1 MVRPVRTARS
11 IRVLTP
17 YERGRRNRRTI
28 DGVVL
33 AVASVA
39 TGLAAAA
46 GYAAPAQDKQA
57 ASSVTTVLGWAE
69 ALWRTAF
76 VAALALAVLVVVAVV
91 VRRRWDLVR
100 DLVAALA
107 LGFALAVLLGRAVV
121 ADWLPFGSHLLSRWG
136 FPEVR
141 IAATTAILVVIAPE
155 LVRPIR
161 RLAVVLVLLAAV
173 GVVALGAALPS
184 AALGALAL
192 GLGAAA
198 VVRLVFGTAAG
209 FQPAATIRAELA
221 MLGIETS
228 DLRPAERQR
237 VGCTEYVGQDSA
249 GGPLKVRVL
258 GRDAQDT
265 QRISRRWRSL
275 AYRDPRRSAPVGRLE
290 QVEHE
295 ALATVM
301 AAQAGVRVPEV
312 VTATLGTQGD
322 AIIVT
327 RQPGIDPLEDAS
339 PGSVTDA
346 LLRALWKEVATLHA
360 SGMSHGR
367 LNARNVAVIEGKP
380 VLLDFSV
387 ATLGAPPTAIDIDV
401 AELLVA
407 STVLVGPD
415 RALASALHGAGVD
428 AVKGAIPFLER
439 AALSPHVRDL
449 AHDHE
454 VELKALR
461 EAAAAATHE
470 KVPELV
476 ALRRIRPRDFL
487 FTALVAL
494 AAYLLITKLA
504 KIGFGTIYHELR
516 SSDLAWVSV
525 AFVLANLT
533 YIPQAIALRGAVPTP
548 LPLGPCVALESAVK
562 FLNLTVP
569 GSAGS
574 VALHVRFLQKQG
586 AATGEA
592 VASGA
597 IVGLSDTSR
606 PGAARRLP
614 AAVRPAALRHEA
626 AERSSAVGHVRGGDL
641 RDPRRLRWWRCW
653 RCRRFAAAWSRRSGL
668 RSTRSGRWRSS
679 GHKLAQLFGGAL
691 VAEVLFALTLGRGLT
706 RLRPPP
712 AAGPAD
718 PRQRRGLV
726 ARRPR
731 SRPRGDRCRR
741 GGDRRR
747 PRGARRARVDGLR
760 RRAHPPS
767 LHVLHPADL
776 GVLLAPLA
784 TANRA
789 RLTPPR
795 SGGRCRRRR
804 RSRAPGR
811 GAAGRASGGRARST
825 GGRRLRRR

>member
-1 MVRPVRTARS
+1 MSGALEAAEPQTVRPVRMARS

-57 ASSVTTVLGWAE
+57 ARSAIAVLGWAE

-76 VAALALAVLVVVAVV
+76 IAALALAVLVVVAVV
-91 VRRRWDLVR
+91 YRRRWDLVR
-100 DLVAALA
+100 DLLAALA

-121 ADWLPFGSHLLSRWG
+121 ADWLPVGSHLLSRWG
-136 FPEVR
+136 FPEIR
-141 IAATTAILVVIAPE
+141 IAATTAILVVVAPE

-161 RLAVVLVLLAAV
+161 RLAGVLVLLAAV
-173 GVVALGAALPS
+173 GVVALAAALPS

-209 FQPAATIRAELA
+209 FQPAETIRAELA
-221 MLGIETS
+221 ILGIETS
-228 DLRPAERQR
+228 ELRPAERQR
-237 VGCTEYVGQDSA
+237 VGCSEYVGHDSA

-312 VTATLGTQGD
+312 VTATLGSQGD
-322 AIIVT
+322 AMVVT
-327 RQPGIDPLEDAS
+327 RQPDIDPLENAS

-415 RALASALHGAGVD
+415 RALASALHAAGVD

-597 IVGLSDTSR
+597 IVGLSDTSVQVLLVVCLLPFVR
-606 PGAARRLP
+606 LHFDTKQLSGALP
-614 AAVRPAALRHEA
+614 SGTFVAVIFAILATAVVAVLVVPALRRRVVPQIRA
-626 AERSSAVGHVRGGDL
+626 AFHAL
-641 RDPRRLRWWRCW
+641 REV
-653 RCRRFAAAWSRRSGL
+653 A
-668 RSTRSGRWRSS
+668 SS
-679 GHKLAQLFGGAL
+679 GHKLAQLYGGAL
-691 VAEVLFALTLGRGLT
+691 VTEVLFALTLGAASRAYGLH
-706 RLRPPP
+706 LPLAQLILVNVVASSLAGLVPVP
-712 AAGPAD
+712 GGIGAAEAAIAG
-718 PRQRRGLV
+718 GLV
-726 ARRPR
+726 ALGVPESTAFAVALTHRLCTYYTPPVWGYFSLRW
-731 SRPRGDRCRR
+731 
-741 GGDRRR
+741 
-747 PRGARRARVDGLR
+747 LR
-760 RRAHPPS
+760 RTG
-767 LHVLHPADL
+767 HV
-776 GVLLAPLA
+776 
-784 TANRA
+784 
-789 RLTPPR
+789 
-795 SGGRCRRRR
+795 
-804 RSRAPGR
+804 
-811 GAAGRASGGRARST
+811 
-825 GGRRLRRR
+825 

>member
-1 MVRPVRTARS
+1 M
-11 IRVLTP
+11 
-17 YERGRRNRRTI
+17 
-28 DGVVL
+28 
-33 AVASVA
+33 
-39 TGLAAAA
+39 
-46 GYAAPAQDKQA
+46 
-57 ASSVTTVLGWAE
+57 
-69 ALWRTAF
+69 
-76 VAALALAVLVVVAVV
+76 
-91 VRRRWDLVR
+91 
-100 DLVAALA
+100 
-107 LGFALAVLLGRAVV
+107 
-121 ADWLPFGSHLLSRWG
+121 
-136 FPEVR
+136 
-141 IAATTAILVVIAPE
+141 
-155 LVRPIR
+155 
-161 RLAVVLVLLAAV
+161 LLAAV

-209 FQPAATIRAELA
+209 FQPVATIRAELA

-237 VGCTEYVGQDSA
+237 VGCTEYVGHDSG

-322 AIIVT
+322 AIVVT
-327 RQPGIDPLEDAS
+327 RQPDIDPLEDAS

-415 RALASALHGAGVD
+415 RALASALHGVGVD

-597 IVGLSDTSR
+597 IVGLSDTSVQVLLVVCLL
-606 PGAARRLP
+606 PFVQLHFDTKQLSGALP
-614 AAVRPAALRHEA
+614 SGTFVAVIFAILATAVVAVLAVPALRRRVVPQIRA
-626 AERSSAVGHVRGGDL
+626 AFHALRAV
-641 RDPRRLRWWRCW
+641 
-653 RCRRFAAAWSRRSGL
+653 A
-668 RSTRSGRWRSS
+668 SS
-679 GHKLAQLFGGAL
+679 GHKLAQLYGGAL
-691 VAEVLFALTLGRGLT
+691 VTEVLFALTLGAASRAYGLH
-706 RLRPPP
+706 LPLAQLILVNVVASSLAGLVPVP
-712 AAGPAD
+712 GGIGAAEAAIAG
-718 PRQRRGLV
+718 GLV
-726 ARRPR
+726 ALGVPESTAFAVALTHRLCTYYTPPVWGYFSLRW
-731 SRPRGDRCRR
+731 
-741 GGDRRR
+741 
-747 PRGARRARVDGLR
+747 LR
-760 RRAHPPS
+760 RTG
-767 LHVLHPADL
+767 HV
-776 GVLLAPLA
+776 
-784 TANRA
+784 
-789 RLTPPR
+789 
-795 SGGRCRRRR
+795 
-804 RSRAPGR
+804 
-811 GAAGRASGGRARST
+811 
-825 GGRRLRRR
+825 